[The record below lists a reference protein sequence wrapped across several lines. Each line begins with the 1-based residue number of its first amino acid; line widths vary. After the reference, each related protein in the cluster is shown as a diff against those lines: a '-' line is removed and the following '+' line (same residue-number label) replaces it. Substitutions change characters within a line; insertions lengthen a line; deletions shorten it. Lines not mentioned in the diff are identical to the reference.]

1 MRNLIIK
8 RTLSKPVE
16 KIQLDEY
23 NDAIKLYLNL
33 NYMGNAGEQLFQ
45 GWIKKLKRNIWKE
58 VQVKFVVT
66 YNTNRSFLTN
76 AKDPIIPLLIAKVWI
91 I

>member
-1 MRNLIIK
+1 MEWFPNSMRNLIIK
-8 RTLSKPVE
+8 RTLSKPAD

-45 GWIKKLKRNIWKE
+45 GCIKKLKRNI
-58 VQVKFVVT
+58 
-66 YNTNRSFLTN
+66 
-76 AKDPIIPLLIAKVWI
+76 
-91 I
+91 

>member
-8 RTLSKPVE
+8 RTLSKPAD

-45 GWIKKLKRNIWKE
+45 G
-58 VQVKFVVT
+58 
-66 YNTNRSFLTN
+66 
-76 AKDPIIPLLIAKVWI
+76 
-91 I
+91 

>member
-8 RTLSKPVE
+8 RTLSKPAD

-23 NDAIKLYLNL
+23 NDAIQLYLNL

-45 GWIKKLKRNIWKE
+45 G
-58 VQVKFVVT
+58 
-66 YNTNRSFLTN
+66 
-76 AKDPIIPLLIAKVWI
+76 
-91 I
+91 